1 MSARSPF
8 RPGKLF
14 LYAMAGLAVLG
25 GIGISSLTLYHS
37 LDSSGEA
44 FVPSLSSLH
53 RTDPGG
59 IYDRP
64 FGPASPPRRLRIPD
78 VVADAAAPPIDPP
91 LRDAAYRLVI
101 DRIGVNASVFT
112 YGLDANRVPEVPL
125 NGSDV
130 AWYDFSSPPG
140 TGSNAV
146 FAGHVTWGGNAV
158 FYDLDDVQ
166 AGDRIS
172 LRGDNGIE
180 LAYIVSESF
189 LVDPEDPNALAVM
202 SPTEKDVITLI
213 TCGGSF
219 YYTGDPVFRGDYTH
233 RRIVRA
239 AFAGISP
246 PPAAGG

>member
-1 MSARSPF
+1 MRATSARHL
-8 RPGKLF
+8 RKLSLF
-14 LYAMAGLAVLG
+14 ALAVLAVVAG
-25 GIGISSLTLYHS
+25 MGVSSLTLYTH
-37 LDSSGEA
+37 LDSAGEA
-44 FVPSLSSLH
+44 AVRSLSSLH

-59 IYDRP
+59 IYDRRFTP
-64 FGPASPPRRLRIPD
+64 TGTATPAPNREVL
-78 VVADAAAPPIDPP
+78 AAPPIDPP
-91 LRDAAYRLVI
+91 LRDAAYRIVI
-101 DRIGVNASVFT
+101 DRIGVNAGVFT

-130 AWYDFSSPPG
+130 AWYDFSARPG

-146 FAGHVTWGGNAV
+146 FAGHVTWGGSAV
-158 FYDLDDVQ
+158 FYELEDLEV
-166 AGDRIS
+166 GDRIS

-189 LVDPEDPNALAVM
+189 LVDPEDPNALSVM
-202 SPTEKDVITLI
+202 NPTEKDVITLI

-219 YYTGDPVFRGDYTH
+219 YYTGDPVLNGDYTH

>member
-1 MSARSPF
+1 MSAPSPL
-8 RPGKLF
+8 RLGKITIFAL
-14 LYAMAGLAVLG
+14 AAVAVLA
-25 GIGISSLTLYHS
+25 GIAVTSVSSYRY
-37 LDSSGEA
+37 LDSSNETS
-44 FVPSLSSLH
+44 VRSLSSRH

-59 IYDRP
+59 IYDRL
-64 FGPASPPRRLRIPD
+64 FGPARIPISAPTPE
-78 VVADAAAPPIDPP
+78 VLTAAPPIEPP
-91 LRDAAYRLVI
+91 LRDAAYRIVI

-158 FYDLDDVQ
+158 FYQLDEVQ
-166 AGDRIS
+166 VGDRIS
-172 LRGDNGIE
+172 LRSDNGIE

-189 LVDPEDPNALAVM
+189 LVDPEDPNSLSVM
-202 SPTEKDVITLI
+202 SPTSKDVITLI

-219 YYTGDPVFRGDYTH
+219 YYTGDPIFNGDYTH

-239 AFAGISP
+239 TFAGISP

>member
-1 MSARSPF
+1 MSAPSPL
-8 RPGKLF
+8 RLGKVSLF
-14 LYAMAGLAVLG
+14 ALAAVAVLAWMALT
-25 GIGISSLTLYHS
+25 SVTLYRY
-37 LDSSGEA
+37 LDSSGEVS
-44 FVPSLSSLH
+44 VPSLSSRH

-59 IYDRP
+59 IYDRL
-64 FGPASPPRRLRIPD
+64 FGPARIP
-78 VVADAAAPPIDPP
+78 ASAPEALAAAPPIDPP

-101 DRIGVNASVFT
+101 DRIGVNAGVFT

-130 AWYDFSSPPG
+130 AWYDFSAPPG

-146 FAGHVTWGGNAV
+146 FAGHVTWGGSAV
-158 FYDLDDVQ
+158 FYKLDDLQV
-166 AGDRIS
+166 GDRIS

-189 LVDPEDPNALAVM
+189 LVDPEDPNALSVM
-202 SPTEKDVITLI
+202 SPTSKDVITLI

-219 YYTGDPVFRGDYTH
+219 YYTGDPVFNGDYTH

>member
-1 MSARSPF
+1 MSAPSPLAL
-8 RPGKLF
+8 GKITVFAL
-14 LYAMAGLAVLG
+14 AAVAVLAG
-25 GIGISSLTLYHS
+25 VAVTSVTAYRY
-37 LDSSGEA
+37 LDSSKEA
-44 FVPSLSSLH
+44 SVPSLSSRH

-59 IYDRP
+59 IYDRQL
-64 FGPASPPRRLRIPD
+64 GPVSPPRRLTIPEL
-78 VVADAAAPPIDPP
+78 VEAAPPIEPP
-91 LRDAAYRLVI
+91 LRDAAYRIAI

-146 FAGHVTWGGNAV
+146 FAGHVTWGGSAV
-158 FYDLDDVQ
+158 FYQLDEVQ
-166 AGDRIS
+166 VGDRIS
-172 LRGDNGIE
+172 LRGDNGVE

-189 LVDPEDPNALAVM
+189 LVDPEDPNSLSVM

-219 YYTGDPVFRGDYTH
+219 YYTGDPVFNGDYTH

-239 AFAGISP
+239 TFAGISP